1 MSALTFR
8 DTTMT
13 IIDRGGAPWLP
24 GPEIGAALGYED
36 PAKAVRQLYERHSA
50 EFTAEMSTRLKLGRV
65 GETQRITRV
74 FSPRGALLLAMHA
87 QTDRAVAFRAWVL
100 DILEGKRVIPGI
112 EDRRAELV
120 AAILDHH
127 PRWKAHRR
135 YRALGLTLK
144 EVAKLTDVSLI
155 TARRDAA
162 ELRRLGVE
170 GAQ

>member
-1 MSALTFR
+1 MNALTFH

-13 IIDRGGAPWLP
+13 IIDRGGAPWIT
-24 GPEIGAALGYED
+24 GPDIGRALGYEYPGD
-36 PAKAVRQLYERHSA
+36 AVSQILSRHKD
-50 EFTAEMSTRLKLGRV
+50 EFEGLATTCKLKGVDGTARNTR
-65 GETQRITRV
+65 I
-74 FSPRGALLLAMHA
+74 FSPRGALLIAIHA
-87 QTDRAVAFRAWVL
+87 NTDRARAFRAWVL
-100 DILEGKRVIPGI
+100 DILEGKRAIPGI

-120 AAILDHH
+120 GAILDHH

-135 YRALGLTLK
+135 YRAMGLTLK

>member
-1 MSALTFR
+1 MNALTFH

-13 IIDRGGAPWLP
+13 IIERGGAPWMP

-36 PAKAVRQLYERHSA
+36 PAASIRQSFERHRA
-50 EFTAEMSTRLKLGRV
+50 EFTEQMTTRIKLGRV

-100 DILEGKRVIPGI
+100 DVLEGKVPLPGF
-112 EDRRAELV
+112 EDRRIAM
-120 AAILDHH
+120 AQAILDHH

-135 YRALGLTLK
+135 YRGMGLTLR

-162 ELRRLGVE
+162 DLRRLGLEV
-170 GAQ
+170 AQ